1 LGVVFG
7 VGVYYRLMDGQVIFK
22 VFLLLAYILFT
33 TLLVAKTVG
42 RHRFFAQVWKYKNA
56 LSVLIVVIIIV
67 VFSRAFHIRAV
78 YNAAAILAYALGLF
92 HIVTFAQDKLKVK
105 IRNFNLQDQKIYL
118 IYAAGLV
125 GVFVATTT
133 MDPSDPYGPRFQL
146 RIVFWLLLAH
156 LLGSWLLG
164 QWKLVK
170 QLQNERTKA
179 ELMHLKSQVN
189 PHFFFNT
196 LNNLYGLARE
206 KSDDTPALILKLSDM
221 MRYTI
226 YQGKKERVK
235 VSDEVA
241 YLNNFI
247 ELQQIRFHQP
257 VDVEFVCSIDKN
269 DYRITPLLLIILLEN
284 AYKHGVEKMVEGAY
298 VRLNL
303 TINEQQ
309 LVFTIENNYDPEE
322 MSVEPGIGL
331 ENLKRRL
338 SLIYPEHHQL
348 NVKNQ
353 DNCYAV
359 TLTIKLAKIKQD
371 SL

>member
-1 LGVVFG
+1 MAV
-7 VGVYYRLMDGQVIFK
+7 K
-22 VFLLLAYILFT
+22 VCLLLSYGLFIAM
-33 TLLVAKTVG
+33 LAAKVVDG
-42 RHRFFAQVWKYKNA
+42 YR
-56 LSVLIVVIIIV
+56 VLAWLRQHQTAVSVVIAV
-67 VFSRAFHIRAV
+67 NLVFVLSRAHHIRAD
-78 YNAAAILAYALGLF
+78 YNMAAILVYALGLF

-105 IRNFNLQDQKIYL
+105 IRNLGLQDQKIYL
-118 IYAAGLV
+118 IYAACLV

-133 MDPSDPYGPRFQL
+133 MDQSDPFGPHFQL

-170 QLQNERTKA
+170 QLQNERTEA

-247 ELQQIRFHQP
+247 ELQQIRFHQV
-257 VDVEFVCSIDKN
+257 VDVEFACAFDN
-269 DYRITPLLLIILLEN
+269 PTDENEYRIPPLLLIILLEN
-284 AYKHGVEKMVEGAY
+284 AYKHGVEKMVDGAY
-298 VRLNL
+298 VRMNL
-303 TINEQQ
+303 TINEQH

-322 MSVEPGIGL
+322 MSGKPGIGL

-338 SLIYPEHHQL
+338 SLIYPEHHHL

-359 TLTIKLAKIKQD
+359 TLKIKLD

>member
-1 LGVVFG
+1 MIVNA
-7 VGVYYRLMDGQVIFK
+7 
-22 VFLLLAYILFT
+22 FLLLSYVLFITMLAANVIEGRPVLAWFKKHQNPISAVIVLNLILI
-33 TLLVAKTVG
+33 LL
-42 RHRFFAQVWKYKNA
+42 
-56 LSVLIVVIIIV
+56 S
-67 VFSRAFHIRAV
+67 SFHIRIV
-78 YNAAAILAYALGLF
+78 YNMAATLAYALGLF
-92 HIVTFAQDKLKVK
+92 HIVNFAQDKLKVR
-105 IRNFNLQDQKIYL
+105 IRNFDLQDQKIYF
-118 IYAAGLV
+118 IYGAALA
-125 GVFVATTT
+125 GVFIASAT
-133 MDPSDPYGPRFQL
+133 MDPSDPFGPRYQL

-170 QLQNERTKA
+170 QLQNERAEA

-226 YQGKKERVK
+226 YQGEKERVN

-247 ELQQIRFHQP
+247 ELQQIRFHQT

-298 VRLNL
+298 VRMNL
-303 TINEQQ
+303 TITEQQ

-322 MSVEPGIGL
+322 MSNEPGIGL

-348 NVKNQ
+348 KVKNEG
-353 DNCYAV
+353 NCYAV
-359 TLTIKLAKIKQD
+359 TLTIKLD
-371 SL
+371 CL